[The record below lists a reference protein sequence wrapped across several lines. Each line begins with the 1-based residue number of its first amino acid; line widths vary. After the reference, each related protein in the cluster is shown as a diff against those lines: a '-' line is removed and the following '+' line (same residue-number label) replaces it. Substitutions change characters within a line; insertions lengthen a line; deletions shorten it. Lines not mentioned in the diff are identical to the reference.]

1 MTSQSQRRRIGFIR
15 RRCDCDVISKHVTD
29 SSCSDSVLPQELV
42 ISHQSAK
49 GPHKEP
55 NKRHMFRL
63 DETHIDSSGNK
74 NQVSVYVVMVVP
86 DNLSTAETVASELWV
101 RAQAFM
107 ADSDTFNKL
116 TNGEP

>member
-1 MTSQSQRRRIGFIR
+1 
-15 RRCDCDVISKHVTD
+15 
-29 SSCSDSVLPQELV
+29 VLPQELV